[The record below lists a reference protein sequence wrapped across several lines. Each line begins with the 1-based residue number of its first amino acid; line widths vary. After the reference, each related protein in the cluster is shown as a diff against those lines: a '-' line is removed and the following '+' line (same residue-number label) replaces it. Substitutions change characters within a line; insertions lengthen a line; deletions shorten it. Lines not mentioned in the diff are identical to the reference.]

1 METLSEASRSATSA
15 NALNGHIKQALKR
28 LRASQP
34 FNYLATGTAHALQTA
49 TGMHS
54 ELVVKHLHRVGMVRR
69 KLPNGRTLR
78 LWSRADDWVSN
89 QVYWRGWSG
98 YEPETVP
105 IFFRLAARAQV
116 TFDVGAYVG
125 FFSLVAAHANPKA
138 RVYAFEPMPAVYE
151 RLRMNVMINRLSN
164 IQCVSCAVGDAE
176 GTAEFYSSGSEM
188 QCSSSLSLGFM
199 RGAERMYSFPVEVV
213 TLDRFVRDNR
223 VERVELVKIDTETTE
238 PQVLSGMA
246 ETLARDHPL
255 IVCEVLK
262 DRGAES
268 RLEAILSPL
277 GYRYYHLTPNGAVK
291 REHVEGHPE
300 WLNYL
305 FTTFDSQE
313 VARL

>member
-1 METLSEASRSATSA
+1 MEPWSGATHRSSSASAIE
-15 NALNGHIKQALKR
+15 GHVKRALKR

-34 FNYLATGTAHALQTA
+34 FNHLATGTVHALQTA
-49 TGMHS
+49 TGVHS
-54 ELVVKHLHRVGMVRR
+54 ELVVKHLHKVGMVRR

-98 YEPETVP
+98 YEPETIP
-105 IFFRLAARAQV
+105 LFFRLAARALV

-138 RVYAFEPMPAVYE
+138 RVYAFEPMPTVYE
-151 RLRMNVMINRLSN
+151 RLQMNVRINHLSN
-164 IQCVSCAVGDAE
+164 VQCVNCAIGDTE
-176 GTAEFYSSGSEM
+176 GAAEFYSSGSEM

-199 RGAERMYSFPVEVV
+199 RGVERMHSFPVEVV
-213 TLDRFVRDNR
+213 TLDRFVRDNNLDR
-223 VERVELVKIDTETTE
+223 VDLMKIDTESTE

-262 DRGAES
+262 DRGAE
-268 RLEAILSPL
+268 RQLEAILSPL
-277 GYRYYHLTPNGAVK
+277 GYRYYHLTPNGPVL

-305 FTTFDSQE
+305 FTTLDSQE